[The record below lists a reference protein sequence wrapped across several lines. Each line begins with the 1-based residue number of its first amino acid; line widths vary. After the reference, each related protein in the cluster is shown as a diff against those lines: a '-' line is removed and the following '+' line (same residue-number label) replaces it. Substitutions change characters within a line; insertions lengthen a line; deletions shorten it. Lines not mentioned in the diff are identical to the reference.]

1 MPNLV
6 GIGNSQVPTNGM
18 LGGMAYQD
26 PTNVVLKNIE
36 PGNVKAIRRISGLLS
51 PYEGSVASG
60 EMAFVYDTSKDS
72 DGGAWRKKT
81 QHTSWYR
88 EGTSLY
94 RGSRKEFPSIAIIT
108 SSQSSVDIYDGD
120 DPNLSLWMRFK
131 VGNPYMIGPN
141 DDFPSAITMKNGMLV
156 VGEHR
161 SGGYGGVN
169 IIDFVKDEVRRL
181 RGSIS
186 SNGTNGMWPTGIWG
200 RNGSNQNNQI
210 WATGRGY
217 DNYNLGRIISDN
229 VISVAIFAHDSSPR
243 DRVTGLPYPTIA
255 VGCNSGISIISSR
268 HFEMISYGGGMGN
281 TGSDGNAIYD
291 INSSNGSYTVGR
303 SVEWNEFGDLIFVMG
318 DGNGDL
324 DYIHTFDQYFT
335 QQSDAIAIDQK
346 NASYTRV
353 RNIYRGNYNHS
364 SFNAGGGNFSGYL
377 SQGSNRNNTDN
388 THQHKVNHLAAMKGY
403 QFAASTRNGLTQ
415 IIENP
420 NVHWA
425 NSSSEASLIA
435 YTGHN
440 FASGWTYGRAGIICL
455 CTTSD
460 LAGRASGDDS
470 YYLLQGTNLVNGD
483 GSSTSGWS
491 TAGGT
496 LSVTGGV
503 FQYVTTANQNAYHAF
518 TSVVGET
525 YTFSYQHLSGYTS
538 AYLGTSTSASSPNA
552 YAGDAVGSTA
562 TFRSVTFTAT
572 STTTYAVIYG
582 IGNRT
587 STFDNV
593 EVRIAD
599 RDYSVYDKSP
609 QVFGTVQKYRVNG
622 NTDLMYY
629 TGWSSSN
636 YIWRYYAGNINHED
650 GLDHGNGDFYYNYWI
665 NPQDCASG
673 TMIFSKST
681 ENNGMYVR
689 NYFNGDDVRFD
700 LSTSG
705 SGYVGFQAGGNHFV
719 QESYAWTCVMGIRR
733 DRYFEIWVNGKLELR
748 NEITVATVYHDSFSS
763 VDHVLKI
770 GHDPNT
776 GSPDASL
783 RLCLFRSGF
792 GAPSKE
798 QIEKM
803 YFDERGLFSPG
814 AACTLVG
821 STNDHIEALDYDSYT
836 DTLHV
841 GGSGG
846 RADFRGLV
854 RINNNTTPVTRALSA
869 EKGMIAEY

>member
-18 LGGMAYQD
+18 LGGLAYQD

-131 VGNPYMIGPN
+131 VGNPYVMGCN

-161 SGGYGGVN
+161 NGGYGGVN
-169 IIDFVKDEVRRL
+169 IIDFVKDEIRRL
-181 RGSIS
+181 RGSIT

-200 RNGSNQNNQI
+200 RNGSDRNNQL

-217 DNYNLGRIISDN
+217 DNYNFGRIISDN

-281 TGSDGNAIYD
+281 TGSGGSAIYD
-291 INSSNGSYTVGR
+291 ISSSNGSYTVGR

-335 QQSDAIAIDQK
+335 QESDSITIDQK
-346 NASYTRV
+346 VAGNTRV
-353 RNIYRGNYNHS
+353 RNMYRGSYNHTA
-364 SFNAGGGNFSGYL
+364 FNAGGGNFSGFL
-377 SQGSNRNNTDN
+377 SQGSNRSNTDN

-460 LAGRASGDDS
+460 LAGREAKDDS
-470 YYLLQGTNLVNGD
+470 YYQLQGTNLVNGD

-491 TAGGT
+491 NSGGT
-496 LSVTGGV
+496 LTVTGGV
-503 FQYVTTANQNAYHAF
+503 FQYVTTSNQNAYHAF

-525 YTFSYQHLSGYTS
+525 YTMSYQHLTGYTS
-538 AYLGTSTSASSPNA
+538 AYLGPDSGASSPNA
-552 YAGDAVGSTA
+552 YAGDATSNGVWRT
-562 TFRSVTFTAT
+562 VTYTAT

-609 QVFGTVQKYRVNG
+609 QVFGNVQKYRVNG
-622 NTDLMYY
+622 NSDLMYY

-636 YIWRYYAGNINHED
+636 YIWRRYAGNNAHED
-650 GLDHGNGDFYYNYWI
+650 GLDHGNGDFYFNYWI
-665 NPQDCASG
+665 NPQDSASG
-673 TMIFSKST
+673 TTIFSKST

-705 SGYVGFQAGGNHFV
+705 SGYQGFQAGGNHFV

-733 DRYFEIWVNGKLELR
+733 DRHFEIWVNGKLELR
-748 NEITVATVYHDSFSS
+748 DPITVASVYSDTFSS
-763 VDHVLKI
+763 TDHVLKF
-770 GHDPNT
+770 GYDPNT
-776 GSPDASL
+776 GASDASL
-783 RLCLFRSGF
+783 RLALFRSGF

-821 STNDHIEALDYDSYT
+821 STNDHIEALDYDSHT

>member
-18 LGGMAYQD
+18 LGGLAYQD

-131 VGNPYMIGPN
+131 VGNPYVMGCN

-161 SGGYGGVN
+161 NGGYGGVN
-169 IIDFVKDEVRRL
+169 IIDFVKDEIRRL
-181 RGSIS
+181 RGSIT

-200 RNGSNQNNQI
+200 RNGSDRNNQL

-217 DNYNLGRIISDN
+217 DNYNFGRIISDN

-281 TGSDGNAIYD
+281 TGSGGSAIYD
-291 INSSNGSYTVGR
+291 ISSSNGSYTVGR

-335 QQSDAIAIDQK
+335 QESDSITIDQK
-346 NASYTRV
+346 VAGNTRV
-353 RNIYRGNYNHS
+353 RNMYRGSYNHTA
-364 SFNAGGGNFSGYL
+364 FNAGGGNFSGFL
-377 SQGSNRNNTDN
+377 SQGSNRSNTDN

-460 LAGRASGDDS
+460 LAGREAKDDS
-470 YYLLQGTNLVNGD
+470 YYQLQGTNLVNGD

-491 TAGGT
+491 NSGGT
-496 LSVTGGV
+496 LTVTGGV
-503 FQYVTTANQNAYHAF
+503 FQYVTTSNQNAYHAF

-525 YTFSYQHLSGYTS
+525 YTMSYQHLTGYTS
-538 AYLGTSTSASSPNA
+538 AYLGPDSGASSPNA
-552 YAGDAVGSTA
+552 YAGDATSNGVWRT
-562 TFRSVTFTAT
+562 VTYTAT

-609 QVFGTVQKYRVNG
+609 QVFGNVQKYRVNG
-622 NTDLMYY
+622 NSDLMYY

-636 YIWRYYAGNINHED
+636 YIWRRYAGNNAHED
-650 GLDHGNGDFYYNYWI
+650 GLDHGNGDFYFNYWI
-665 NPQDCASG
+665 NPQDSASG
-673 TMIFSKST
+673 TTIFSKST

-689 NYFNGDDVRFD
+689 NYLNGDDVRFD

-705 SGYVGFQAGGNHFV
+705 SGYQGFQAGGNHFV

-733 DRYFEIWVNGKLELR
+733 DRHFEIWVNGKLELR
-748 NEITVATVYHDSFSS
+748 DPITVASVYSDTFSS
-763 VDHVLKI
+763 TDHVLKF
-770 GHDPNT
+770 GYDPNT
-776 GSPDASL
+776 GATDVSL

-803 YFDERGLFSPG
+803 YFDERGLFSPD

-821 STNDHIEALDYDSYT
+821 STNDHIEALDYDSHT

>member
-18 LGGMAYQD
+18 LGGLAYQD

-131 VGNPYMIGPN
+131 VGNPYVMGCN

-161 SGGYGGVN
+161 NGGYGGVN
-169 IIDFVKDEVRRL
+169 IIDFVKDEIRRL
-181 RGSIS
+181 RGSIT

-200 RNGSNQNNQI
+200 RNGSDRNNQL

-217 DNYNLGRIISDN
+217 DNYNFGRIISDN

-281 TGSDGNAIYD
+281 TGSGGSAIYD
-291 INSSNGSYTVGR
+291 ISSSNGSYTVGR

-335 QQSDAIAIDQK
+335 QESDSITIDQK
-346 NASYTRV
+346 VAGNTRV
-353 RNIYRGNYNHS
+353 RNMYRGSYNHTA
-364 SFNAGGGNFSGYL
+364 FNAGGGNFSGFL
-377 SQGSNRNNTDN
+377 SQGSNRSNTDN

-460 LAGRASGDDS
+460 LAGREAKDDS
-470 YYLLQGTNLVNGD
+470 YYQLQGTNLVNGD

-491 TAGGT
+491 NSGGT
-496 LSVTGGV
+496 LTVTGGV
-503 FQYVTTANQNAYHAF
+503 FQYVTTSNQNAYHAF

-525 YTFSYQHLSGYTS
+525 YTMSYQHLTGYTS
-538 AYLGTSTSASSPNA
+538 AYLGPDSGASSPNA
-552 YAGDAVGSTA
+552 YAGDATSNGVWRT
-562 TFRSVTFTAT
+562 VTYTAT

-609 QVFGTVQKYRVNG
+609 QVFGNVQKYRVNG
-622 NTDLMYY
+622 NSDLMYY

-636 YIWRYYAGNINHED
+636 YIWRRYAGNNAHED
-650 GLDHGNGDFYYNYWI
+650 GLDHGNGDFYFNYWI
-665 NPQDCASG
+665 NPQDSASG

-705 SGYVGFQAGGNHFV
+705 SGYQGFQAGGNHFV

-733 DRYFEIWVNGKLELR
+733 DRHFEIWVNGKLELR
-748 NEITVATVYHDSFSS
+748 DPITVASVYSDTFSS
-763 VDHVLKI
+763 TDHVLKF
-770 GHDPNT
+770 GYDPNT
-776 GSPDASL
+776 GATDVSL

-803 YFDERGLFSPG
+803 YFDERGLFSPD

-821 STNDHIEALDYDSYT
+821 STNDHIEALDYDSHT

>member
-18 LGGMAYQD
+18 LGGLAYQD

-131 VGNPYMIGPN
+131 VGNPYVMGCN

-161 SGGYGGVN
+161 NGGYGGVN
-169 IIDFVKDEVRRL
+169 IIDFVKDEIRRL
-181 RGSIS
+181 RGSIT

-200 RNGSNQNNQI
+200 RNGSDRNNQL

-217 DNYNLGRIISDN
+217 DNYNFGRIISDN

-281 TGSDGNAIYD
+281 TGSGGSAIYD
-291 INSSNGSYTVGR
+291 ISSSNGSYTVGR

-335 QQSDAIAIDQK
+335 QESDSITIDQK
-346 NASYTRV
+346 VAGNTRV
-353 RNIYRGNYNHS
+353 RNMYRGSYNHTA
-364 SFNAGGGNFSGYL
+364 FNAGGGNFSGFL
-377 SQGSNRNNTDN
+377 SQGSNRSNTDN

-460 LAGRASGDDS
+460 LAGREAKDDS
-470 YYLLQGTNLVNGD
+470 YYQLQGTNLVNGD

-491 TAGGT
+491 NSGGT
-496 LSVTGGV
+496 LTVTGGV
-503 FQYVTTANQNAYHAF
+503 FQYVTTSNQNAYHAF

-525 YTFSYQHLSGYTS
+525 YTMSYQHLTGYTS
-538 AYLGTSTSASSPNA
+538 AYLGPDSGASSPNA
-552 YAGDAVGSTA
+552 YAGDATSNGVWRT
-562 TFRSVTFTAT
+562 VTYTAT

-609 QVFGTVQKYRVNG
+609 QVFGNVQKYRVNG
-622 NTDLMYY
+622 NSDLMYY

-636 YIWRYYAGNINHED
+636 YIWRRYAGNNAHED
-650 GLDHGNGDFYYNYWI
+650 GLDHGNGDFYFNYWI
-665 NPQDCASG
+665 NPQDSASG
-673 TMIFSKST
+673 TTIFSKST

-705 SGYVGFQAGGNHFV
+705 SGYQGFQAGGNHFV

-733 DRYFEIWVNGKLELR
+733 DRHFEIWVNGKLELR
-748 NEITVATVYHDSFSS
+748 DPITVASVYSDTFSS
-763 VDHVLKI
+763 TDHVLKF
-770 GHDPNT
+770 GYDPNT
-776 GSPDASL
+776 GATDVSL

-803 YFDERGLFSPG
+803 YFDERGLFSPD

-821 STNDHIEALDYDSYT
+821 STNDHIEALDYDSHT